1 MYRRQH
7 DGMLLAAQRDD
18 DFIDMYAAANDAMH
32 LPRVH
37 VWTVELHFF
46 PIFSDIVSYLV
57 YPSKS
62 CLCIILTWYVDSVY
76 YHLYH
81 SIFYVVFVVVE
92 LHAM

>member
-46 PIFSDIVSYLV
+46 PSLA
-57 YPSKS
+57 
-62 CLCIILTWYVDSVY
+62 T
-76 YHLYH
+76 
-81 SIFYVVFVVVE
+81 
-92 LHAM
+92 